1 MGRIIGW
8 NLWIILVLGPRQ
20 EHNTGAHEAAEI
32 VDMAIDD
39 TVISHDPSPEP
50 DDLLQPQV
58 LFQHLLH
65 PFSAQVRV
73 SWCMEQAFLRAH
85 QCPAERVKLIVPKLV
100 AESTTILKV
109 HPNNRQLPILVD
121 YLKKMTTMMT
131 KMITFILVR
140 IRDSYIKFSTRGSLA
155 MTIGMTKPHMDDYT
169 QIHRKVGNFFQFNEF

>member
-1 MGRIIGW
+1 MARPNNLHMLVQRRWHRKLAKYYTISHCNNQRWQFEFQNMTPIQKNTHFIVQSRHGKNNIGR

-73 SWCMEQAFLRAH
+73 S
-85 QCPAERVKLIVPKLV
+85 
-100 AESTTILKV
+100 
-109 HPNNRQLPILVD
+109 
-121 YLKKMTTMMT
+121 
-131 KMITFILVR
+131 
-140 IRDSYIKFSTRGSLA
+140 
-155 MTIGMTKPHMDDYT
+155 
-169 QIHRKVGNFFQFNEF
+169 